1 LREDERARQALGVE
15 GGTGL
20 VIKKP
25 SRVRPG
31 LSGSGLDQG
40 GSPLKIGQLPD
51 ATAGALPR
59 VSKGQG
65 RSGSQ
70 LAEEAVHPYITQTL
84 AAERIK
90 DWQQQAAWAR
100 RAKEARRARRAWMM
114 PAAARLV
121 LLLSSHVPPAPAR
134 PVAGRLGAAE
144 GRPAAAEERRP
155 ESTRAA

>member
-1 LREDERARQALGVE
+1 M
-15 GGTGL
+15 
-20 VIKKP
+20 
-25 SRVRPG
+25 
-31 LSGSGLDQG
+31 
-40 GSPLKIGQLPD
+40 
-51 ATAGALPR
+51 
-59 VSKGQG
+59 
-65 RSGSQ
+65 
-70 LAEEAVHPYITQTL
+70 HPYITQTL

-121 LLLSSHVPPAPAR
+121 LLLSSHVPPAGPAGGR
-134 PVAGRLGAAE
+134 PVGAAE

>member
-1 LREDERARQALGVE
+1 
-15 GGTGL
+15 
-20 VIKKP
+20 
-25 SRVRPG
+25 
-31 LSGSGLDQG
+31 
-40 GSPLKIGQLPD
+40 
-51 ATAGALPR
+51 
-59 VSKGQG
+59 
-65 RSGSQ
+65 
-70 LAEEAVHPYITQTL
+70 VHPYITQTL

-114 PAAARLV
+114 PAAARQV
-121 LLLSSHVPPAPAR
+121 LLLSSYVPPAPAR